1 MSEKSLYLTK
11 IQLREELKR
20 CLNCKT
26 QPCMTACPVSCNP
39 REFIQYSKAEEWD
52 EAVAAITRVNP
63 MGQTCG
69 LICPDKF
76 CMKACTRS
84 GIDFP
89 VNIPRV
95 QATILHNFR
104 VDHPGKV
111 SLPHNGHTV
120 AIVGAGPA
128 GLAATALLVKNGFKV
143 TIYEGRHE
151 IGGALCMIPENRL
164 PHEVIERDYEFISN
178 NDLVTLKLNAKV
190 SHTVELLNR
199 FDAVI
204 VSTGEP
210 NCLELKI
217 PGEELSVSYTDFLY
231 HPEDFQTNGH
241 VAVIGGGNVA
251 ADCAA
256 TAMRNGAASVEM
268 FVRRRISDMRISKA
282 EYLDLVNH
290 KIDLCGMTSPEK
302 IEKIGNKLCLTVRRN
317 FFDGEKWIPLENS
330 SVSLPY
336 FDLIIRAV
344 GSRSDTKSDDNA
356 KLVYAGDCKT
366 GGSTIVEAISSGRKA
381 AQEIIRLFEE

>member
-1 MSEKSLYLTK
+1 
-11 IQLREELKR
+11 
-20 CLNCKT
+20 
-26 QPCMTACPVSCNP
+26 
-39 REFIQYSKAEEWD
+39 
-52 EAVAAITRVNP
+52 
-63 MGQTCG
+63 
-69 LICPDKF
+69 
-76 CMKACTRS
+76 
-84 GIDFP
+84 
-89 VNIPRV
+89 
-95 QATILHNFR
+95 
-104 VDHPGKV
+104 
-111 SLPHNGHTV
+111 
-120 AIVGAGPA
+120 
-128 GLAATALLVKNGFKV
+128 
-143 TIYEGRHE
+143 
-151 IGGALCMIPENRL
+151 MIPANRL
-164 PHEVIERDYEFISN
+164 PHEVIERDWEFISS

-344 GSRSDTKSDDNA
+344 GSRSDTKNDDSA

>member
-26 QPCMTACPVSCNP
+26 EPCMNACPVSCNP
-39 REFIQYSKAEEWD
+39 REFIQYSKEEEWN

-104 VDHPGKV
+104 TAEPEKTVP
-111 SLPHNGHTV
+111 PQNGHTV
-120 AIVGAGPA
+120 AVVGAGPA
-128 GLAATALLVKNGFKV
+128 GLAATALLAKNGFKV
-143 TIYEGRHE
+143 TIFESRHE
-151 IGGALCMIPENRL
+151 IGGALCMIPANRL
-164 PHEVIERDYEFISN
+164 PHEVIERDWAFISSMGA
-178 NDLVTLKLNAKV
+178 VTLKLNAKV
-190 SHTVELLNR
+190 SHTTELLNR

-231 HPEDFQTNGH
+231 HPEDFETCGH

-251 ADCAA
+251 ADCAL
-256 TAMRNGAASVEM
+256 TAKRNGAASVEM
-268 FVRRRISDMRISKA
+268 FVRRRISDMRISKV
-282 EYLDLVNH
+282 EYLDLVNNQ
-290 KIDLCGMTSPEK
+290 IDLNGMTSPEK

-330 SVSLPY
+330 SVALPY

-344 GSRSDTKSDDNA
+344 GSRSDTKSDDSA
-356 KLVYAGDCKT
+356 KLIYAGDCKT